1 MSVVTTVIG
10 FLLVMGPLV
19 FIHEFGHFL
28 FAKLGHIRVIE
39 FGFGYP
45 PRLWKLWQ
53 SQGHITVAGVR
64 LTIPK
69 NYKARLSRE
78 EARRLFKKPARA
90 DKLDSVEVEATIA
103 NRPDGTKTAQDIRPA
118 DSTTD
123 QSAGFGFLDNLVQL
137 PSDVMDVMENGRF
150 VEATFATLPDGN
162 RSLQT
167 IKLLDPA
174 TENAESAV
182 TSTGVRGQV
191 TDYVPGTE
199 YTLNWLPVGGFTR
212 MLGEEDP
219 SAPDSFAAAPKRWRA
234 AALLAGPMFNL
245 AMAVIIF
252 ILMFMAGVPEP
263 QGLRV
268 IIGSVKPGSP
278 AEAAGLEPSDLILS
292 VNNQVT
298 TAMEQVT
305 QITHANLGKEITIG
319 IQRGQDKLDLRATPR
334 RADQFD
340 PKTEGPLGITIGL
353 TATQGFA
360 LQSYP
365 LFEAAPRGFNQTVS
379 AIGFVVIAPIEI
391 IRGIIP
397 LNLARPVGPVGIG
410 QIAGA
415 QLEESIRL
423 RGLYPILQLAGL
435 LSIALGITNL
445 LPLPALDGGRL
456 LFILAEVIRGRR
468 VDPKKETIVHLIGLA
483 LLLTLM
489 VVLTLQD
496 ILNPI
501 VLPKSF

>member
-1 MSVVTTVIG
+1 MSLLLTVIG
-10 FLLVMGPLV
+10 FLIVMGPLV

-45 PRLWKLWQ
+45 PRIWKFWQ
-53 SQGHITVAGVR
+53 SAGRITIAGVR
-64 LTIPK
+64 LAIPK
-69 NYKARLSRE
+69 NFRARFSRE
-78 EARRLFKKPARA
+78 EARRLFKRPARA
-90 DKLDSVEVEATIA
+90 SKLESAEVEATIITQ
-103 NRPDGTKTAQDIRPA
+103 PDGSKTAQNVKPA
-118 DSTTD
+118 DSATD
-123 QSAGFGFLDNLVQL
+123 QSAGFGFLDNLAQL
-137 PSDVMDVMENGRF
+137 PVDVMDVMENGRF
-150 VEATFATLPDGN
+150 VEATLATLSDG
-162 RSLQT
+162 SAVLQT

-174 TENAESAV
+174 TENTESAH
-182 TSTGVRGQV
+182 TSTSVRGQV

-219 SAPDSFAAAPKRWRA
+219 SASDSFAAAPKRWRA
-234 AALLAGPMFNL
+234 AALLAGPVFNL
-245 AMAVIIF
+245 LMAFFIF
-252 ILMFMAGVPEP
+252 TAAFLTGWPEP
-263 QGLRV
+263 KDFRV
-268 IIGSVKPGSP
+268 IIGSVRPGTP
-278 AEAAGLEPSDLILS
+278 AEASGLKPGDLILS
-292 VNNQVT
+292 INDQKLPT
-298 TAMEQVT
+298 TEQVT
-305 QITHANLGKEITIG
+305 QIVQANRGQEVVMG

-334 RADQFD
+334 RAGEYDAT
-340 PKTEGPLGITIGL
+340 KEGPLGIGMGM
-353 TATQGFA
+353 TALG
-360 LQSYP
+360 YEVRYYN
-365 LFEAAPRGFNQTVS
+365 LFEAVPRAFNQTTG
-379 AIGFVVIAPIEI
+379 AIGFVVLVPVEI

-410 QIAGA
+410 QMAGA
-415 QLEESIRL
+415 QVEESIRL
-423 RGLYPILQLAGL
+423 RGLYPVLQLAAL

-456 LFILAEVIRGRR
+456 LFILVEAIRGRR

-501 VLPKSF
+501 VMPKSF